1 VREKSCIKCSIV
13 LHFNFTFFIL
23 NYLIEIA
30 TTDFTTT
37 KSAIEGGADR
47 IELCAALT
55 EGGTTPSYGTIKQCR
70 EKFEVQ
76 LFPII
81 RSRSGDFL
89 YSDEEF
95 QIMMDEVKLCK
106 QLGCDGVVI
115 GLLNNNGTIDVART
129 EKLIEVAY
137 PLEVTFHRAFDR
149 CRDPFDALEQ
159 LIQVGCQ
166 RILTSGQQPTAPQG
180 IELIAQLVKAADERI
195 IIMPGSGV
203 RKENIKELA
212 EKTGAVEFHSSLR
225 SKSKSTMDFVHPAF
239 AGSEESYVNPAID
252 AEDVKALRKSLPA

>member
-1 VREKSCIKCSIV
+1 
-13 LHFNFTFFIL
+13 L
-23 NYLIEIA
+23 NYILEIA

-37 KSAIEGGADR
+37 RFAVEGGADR

-70 EKFEVQ
+70 EAFDVQ

-81 RSRSGDFL
+81 RPRSGDFL
-89 YSDEEF
+89 YNEEEF
-95 QIMMDEVKLCK
+95 QLMVDDVKLCK

-115 GLLNNNGTIDVART
+115 GLLTGDGSIDIKRSAQ
-129 EKLIEVAY
+129 LAAAAY

-149 CRDPFDALEQ
+149 CRDPFEALEQ
-159 LIQVGCQ
+159 LIQIGCQ

-180 IELIAQLVKAADERI
+180 MDLIAQLVKAADDRI
-195 IIMPGSGV
+195 AVMPGSGV

-212 EKTGAVEFHSSLR
+212 QKTGATEFHSSLR
-225 SKSKSTMDFVHPAF
+225 SKLKSKMGFIHQAF
-239 AGSEESYVNPAID
+239 AGNEESYTNPFID
-252 AEDVKALRKSLPA
+252 PEEVKRLRKELKNVKKD